1 MPQPPAPEFPSDAI
15 SSPLLDRYL
24 EHLLVEK
31 GLAERTLE
39 SYTHDLGTFLAFLQ
53 ERGSSLEDV
62 DEDSLLYYIVRERA
76 RGMNSRSMA
85 RRLSSLRGFFSYL
98 FDEQLLPANPA
109 ENLENPKLTRNLPNV
124 LSIEEISALLG
135 ACDLST
141 KLGFRDRTMLE
152 LLYAAGLRVSE
163 LISLRPLD
171 YDPQAGLVK
180 VWGKGSKERIVP
192 IHDVAQ
198 DFLNE
203 YLKSWRSSFSPVEDA
218 AFLNRSGKGLS
229 RVAIWKI
236 IRKYAAQ
243 VGITKDISPH
253 TFRHTFATHLLE
265 GGADL
270 RTVQILLGHADIS
283 ATEIY
288 THVQAHRLAAIHRAH
303 HPRSQ

>member
-1 MPQPPAPEFPSDAI
+1 MPLSSVSESPRDNV
-15 SSPLLDRYL
+15 SSPQLDRYL

-39 SYTHDLGTFLAFLQ
+39 SYAHDLSTFLLFLQ
-53 ERGSSLEDV
+53 ERGAALEDV
-62 DEDSLLYYIVRERA
+62 DEESLLYYIVRERS

-85 RRLSSLRGFFSYL
+85 RRLSSLRGFFGYL
-98 FDEQLLPANPA
+98 FDEQLLPKNPA

-124 LSIEEISALLG
+124 LSVEEVSALLA
-135 ACDLST
+135 ACDLTT

-163 LISLRPLD
+163 LTALRPLD

-192 IHDVAQ
+192 IHDVSQ
-198 DFLNE
+198 EFLNE
-203 YLKSWRSSFSPVEDA
+203 YLNSWRSSFSPVEDA
-218 AFLNRSGKGLS
+218 VFLNRSGKGLS

-243 VGITKDISPH
+243 TGLAKQISPH

>member
-1 MPQPPAPEFPSDAI
+1 MP
-15 SSPLLDRYL
+15 SSPISESPRDVVASPHLDRYL

-39 SYTHDLGTFLAFLQ
+39 SYAHDLSTFLLFLQ
-53 ERGSSLEDV
+53 ERGSALEDV
-62 DEDSLLYYIVRERA
+62 DEESLLYYIVRERA
-76 RGMNSRSMA
+76 RGMNTRSMA
-85 RRLSSLRGFFSYL
+85 RRLSSLRGFFGYL
-98 FDEQLLPANPA
+98 FDEQLLSTNPA
-109 ENLENPKLTRNLPNV
+109 ENLENPKLTHTLPNV
-124 LSIEEISALLG
+124 LSVEEVSALLA

-163 LISLRPLD
+163 LTALRPLD

-192 IHDVAQ
+192 IHDVSQ
-198 DFLNE
+198 EFLNE
-203 YLKSWRSSFSPVEDA
+203 YLKSWRGSFSPVEDA
-218 AFLNRSGKGLS
+218 VFLNRSGKGLS

-236 IRKYAAQ
+236 IRKYAAHI
-243 VGITKDISPH
+243 GLGKEISPH

-288 THVQAHRLAAIHRAH
+288 THVQAHRLVAIHRAH
-303 HPRSQ
+303 HPRSK

>member
-1 MPQPPAPEFPSDAI
+1 MPQPPAPESPRGAV

>member
-1 MPQPPAPEFPSDAI
+1 MPQPPAPESPSDAV

-192 IHDVAQ
+192 IHDIAQ